1 MLPVDPQQ
9 AEIDDAVRR
18 VRAGDRDAFRA
29 VISTCETRLRVAVA
43 PMLPDSA
50 AVEDVVQQAFVAAY
64 RKLDQYQTG
73 TGFMSWIATIA
84 RYEALNERRRW
95 LNERSFK
102 RRYLDELRIE
112 HAAGESHNEL
122 WDSTDQAMLGR
133 LHGCIDA
140 LRDRAAEVVRAH
152 YFDLVPNEDIAQRHG
167 RNPAWVRLVL
177 HRARLAIAECL
188 KSRPG
193 IAHAEP

>member
-1 MLPVDPQQ
+1 MLSVDPQQ
-9 AEIDDAVRR
+9 AEIDAAIRR
-18 VRAGDRDAFRA
+18 VRAGDRDAFRT
-29 VISTCETRLRVAVA
+29 VIACCETRLRVAVA

-50 AVEDVVQQAFVAAY
+50 TVEDVVQQAFVAAF

-95 LNERSFK
+95 MTERSFK
-102 RRYLDELRIE
+102 RRYLDEMRIE
-112 HAAGESHNEL
+112 LSAGEAPNEL
-122 WDSTDQAMLGR
+122 WDGADQALVGH
-133 LHGCIDA
+133 LHHCIDA

-152 YFDLVPNEDIAQRHG
+152 YFDLVPNEDIAQAHG
-167 RNPAWVRLVL
+167 RNTAWVRLVL

-188 KSRPG
+188 KGRPG
-193 IAHAEP
+193 GAHAEP